1 MRSTDILRSLVSL
14 RIMNNDN
21 KNFIFGTTMF
31 QRNEHNLLKDF
42 EGEIPIYL
50 NSQNILNILSKLKLK
65 KGSEYYLENLL
76 KCYKKLID
84 YKILK
89 KDELNFIKAWIK
101 SLIENI

>member
-1 MRSTDILRSLVSL
+1 
-14 RIMNNDN
+14 MNNDN
-21 KNFIFGTTMF
+21 KKILFFGTTMF
-31 QRNEHNLLKDF
+31 QKRNEHNLLKDF

-65 KGSEYYLENLL
+65 KGSDYYLENLL

-89 KDELNFIKAWIK
+89 KDELNFIKMIK
-101 SLIENI
+101 EFD